1 MSAGRPSEY
10 DPAYCERIIELGE
23 GGASI
28 AEMAYE
34 LGCCKNTL
42 TAWANANEEF
52 LNAFTRAKMA
62 SQVWWERKGRAGMEK
77 SGSEFQGNIWSRNM
91 AARFPDDWR
100 EVKGAEITGKNGAP
114 IQTETKIDVS
124 SLSDETLREL
134 AKLPVE

>member
-23 GGASI
+23 SGASI